1 MSLVDRVRALLGDD
15 AVDVAATPDGV
26 PRVAPGSPDAVG
38 LLLGTAREEGWRVRV
53 EGAGTWLPADAPA
66 DLALTTRRLDK
77 IPAIE
82 PQDLSATAE
91 AGIGCDLLRQQLA
104 DRGTWLALDP
114 PGLAGR
120 TLGSVVATATAGPLR
135 HGFGAVR
142 DHLLGVTFVTG
153 DGRLVQSGGRVMK
166 NVAGYDL
173 TKLEAGGFGA
183 FGVIVLVHLRL
194 RALPRVDQTSLL
206 EGTREDLT
214 QVAEDVAAAGL
225 QPAALEL
232 MSPALARRDGWA
244 LAVRLAGSAALVA
257 AEEAGLRGASGGRFT
272 ALRAEEA
279 HGFWMRAA
287 ESFATRPITFRTG
300 GLPDS
305 SDELL
310 DLLQHQVGDEW
321 VSASPGVGAIR
332 WAGDTTVDRL
342 RRLRRTLAG
351 LEVPLTLERAPWSIR
366 SAVGHF
372 GAYREGVGPLVAG
385 LRRTFDPGE
394 ALDACVHCGFC
405 LQACPTFLATGD
417 EADSPRGRIELMRAL
432 EAGDLAPDDPALA
445 LHLDRCLGCRG
456 CEPVCP
462 SGVGYGRGLAAARA
476 LIADR
481 RGVPALARL
490 ALAAMTGAGVSRVVY
505 ALARALRATGIP
517 RWLSGWGRVRFAM
530 GMLAATSPKVGGG
543 RWRSVKGGGGS
554 PARNLHHP
562 PPTSTTSTVLLFRGC
577 VMEGLF
583 SHVHDATIRTLEV
596 NGYAVREV
604 PEQVCC
610 GALHE

>member
-1 MSLVDRVRALLGDD
+1 MSLLDRVRALLGDD
-15 AVDVAATPDGV
+15 AVEIAGGADAV
-26 PRVAPGSPDAVG
+26 PRVAPASPDAVA
-38 LLLGTAREEGWRVRV
+38 LLLGTAREEGWRVRL

-66 DLALTTRRLDK
+66 DLALTTRRLDRV
-77 IPAIE
+77 PAVE

-142 DHLLGVTFVTG
+142 DHILGVTFVTG
-153 DGRLVQSGGRVMK
+153 DGRLVQSGGRVVK

-194 RALPRVDQTSLL
+194 RALPRADQTFVL
-206 EGTREDLT
+206 EGSREDLT
-214 QVAEDVAAAGL
+214 QVAEDVTAAGL

-272 ALRAEEA
+272 ARRAEEA
-279 HGFWMRAA
+279 HGFWLRAA
-287 ESFATRPITFRTG
+287 VSFATRPITFRTG

-342 RRLRRTLAG
+342 RRL
-351 LEVPLTLERAPWSIR
+351 
-366 SAVGHF
+366 
-372 GAYREGVGPLVAG
+372 
-385 LRRTFDPGE
+385 
-394 ALDACVHCGFC
+394 
-405 LQACPTFLATGD
+405 
-417 EADSPRGRIELMRAL
+417 
-432 EAGDLAPDDPALA
+432 
-445 LHLDRCLGCRG
+445 HLDRCLGCRV

-462 SGVGYGRGLAAARA
+462 SGVGYGRGIEAARA
-476 LIADR
+476 MLATR
-481 RGVPALARL
+481 RRPPALARA
-490 ALAAMTGAGVSRVVY
+490 ALRALTSPGPSRIVY
-505 ALARALRATGIP
+505 ALARMLRATGIP
-517 RWLSGWGRVRFAM
+517 RRLAGWGRFRFAM
-530 GMLAATSPKVGGG
+530 GMLAATRPT
-543 RWRSVKGGGGS
+543 
-554 PARNLHHP
+554 RNAKRGTRNTRAAASSAFRV
-562 PPTSTTSTVLLFRGC
+562 PTSALLFRGC
-577 VMEGLF
+577 VMDGLF
-583 SHVHDATIRTLEV
+583 SHVHDATVRTLGV
-596 NGYAVREV
+596 NGWAVGET
-604 PEQVCC
+604 PGQVCC
-610 GALHE
+610 GALHAHAGLREEARLLARANVAAFGEGDVPIVVNSAGCGAMLKEYGHLIGAAGFAARVRDVTELLTAGGGPRPAAPVRVQAAYDPPCHLLRAQRMGDAALRLLRP